1 MSYNDV
7 FLCIKDFWWNFIFET
22 LDNKKNNQKMDQRI
36 LKKIEKFQFFEENQC
51 RTICIFVYQG
61 FLMKFHFWNFGQ

>member
-22 LDNKKNNQKMDQRI
+22 LDNKKNNQK
-36 LKKIEKFQFFEENQC
+36 KIKSNMGSQC
-51 RTICIFVYQG
+51 CIFVYQAWTKLVNPKIDISL
-61 FLMKFHFWNFGQ
+61 FKINCI